1 MRYSKLFGKTVRE
14 APSDATM
21 DSYKLLYQA
30 GYIRESTAGRFFFLP
45 LGMKVQQNIMK
56 IVKEEMDRAGA
67 QEMVSPVLHPL
78 ELWKET
84 NRTNTAG
91 FELMRIQDR
100 RGAEFALGGTAE
112 EMFVD
117 VVRKFQISYKE
128 LPFNI
133 YQFSTKFRDE
143 LRARGGLLRVREFIM
158 KDAYSF
164 DVNEE
169 EFKKEYKNMGDTY
182 TRIFNRLG
190 LHTVVVESD
199 GGYIGGDYCHEYVV
213 DSPIGD
219 TNYLTTEDGTYA
231 AHEEVALFDR
241 DEKNVTEELQPSTE
255 VPAKRGTTMEDGV
268 LFHKKPLWQQI
279 KDVLFVDE
287 KKRFILAII
296 RGDFDVNEV
305 KLKHLT
311 GAVTL
316 RHATD
321 EEIREKLQSEPGF
334 ISPVKIHELADKSIT
349 LIVVADTS
357 LSTIKNAYGGANKLN
372 TDLVNVNWE
381 RDYKS
386 DIIGDIALA
395 TEGCTKDGK
404 KLIKKKGIEVG
415 NIFQLGYHYTKL
427 MMDALFKDSDGA
439 DKPYYMGCYGIGIGR
454 TLATVVE
461 TYHDDRGITWP
472 ENIAPYKVHLIA
484 IGKDSVPLEKAEALY
499 QLLTTNYH
507 LEVLFDDRTDLSP
520 GAKFADADL
529 IGCPYRLVISP
540 KTGDKIEIKK
550 RTEKEI
556 KLITI
561 EELLNIIEL

>member
-30 GYIRESTAGRFFFLP
+30 GFIRESTAGRFFFLP
-45 LGMKVQQNIMK
+45 LGIKMQQKIIKV
-56 IVKEEMDRAGA
+56 VKEEMDKAGA

-91 FELMRIQDR
+91 FELMRVKDR
-100 RGAEFALGGTAE
+100 RDAEFALGGTAE

-128 LPFNI
+128 MPFNI

-164 DVNEE
+164 DINEE

-182 TRIFNRLG
+182 TRIFKRLG
-190 LHTVVVESD
+190 LDTTVVESD

-213 DSPIGD
+213 NSPIGE
-219 TNYLTTEDGTYA
+219 TNYLTTEDGSYN
-231 AHEEVALFDR
+231 AHEEVATFDR
-241 DEKNVTEELQPSTE
+241 NDINGSEEMKELQE
-255 VPAKRGTTMEDGV
+255 VDAVRGTTMDDGV
-268 LFHKKPLWQQI
+268 KLHKMPLSHQI

-287 KKRFILAII
+287 KGRFILAVL
-296 RGDFDVNEV
+296 RGDFDANEV
-305 KLKHLT
+305 KLKREV

-316 RHATD
+316 RHATED
-321 EEIREKLQSEPGF
+321 EIREKLHSAPGF
-334 ISPVKIHELADKSIT
+334 ISPVKIHEIKEKNVE
-349 LIVVADTS
+349 LIVIADTS
-357 LSTIKNAYGGANKLN
+357 LKTVKNAYGGANKLN
-372 TDLVNVNWE
+372 RDLLNVNFE
-381 RDYKS
+381 RDYTPDKV
-386 DIIGDIALA
+386 GDIAMGK
-395 TEGCTKDGK
+395 EDCTKDGK
-404 KLIKKKGIEVG
+404 KLIMKKGIEVG

-427 MMDALFKDSDGA
+427 MKNAVFKDNDGT

-454 TLATVVE
+454 TMATIVE
-461 TYHDDRGITWP
+461 QYHDERGMTLP
-472 ENIAPYKVHLIA
+472 ANIAPYTIHLIA
-484 IGKDSVPLEKAEALY
+484 IGRDAVPFEKAEKLIK
-499 QLLTTNYH
+499 LLEEKNID
-507 LEVLFDDRTDLSP
+507 VLFDDRTDVSP

-540 KTGDKIEIKK
+540 KTGDKIEMKK
-550 RTEKEI
+550 RTEKETQ
-556 KLITI
+556 LVTQ
-561 EELLNIIEL
+561 EELLDLLK